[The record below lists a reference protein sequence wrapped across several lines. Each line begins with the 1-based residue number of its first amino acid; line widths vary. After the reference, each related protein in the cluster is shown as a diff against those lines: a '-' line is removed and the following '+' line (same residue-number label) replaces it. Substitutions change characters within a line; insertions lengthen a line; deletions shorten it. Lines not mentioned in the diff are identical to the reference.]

1 VLSEELSNQ
10 ARLRGLRRTLT
21 LSGKEFVYY
30 DYPARLDNSETIV
43 MIHGYRG
50 NHRGLEA
57 IVGGLGDYRVV
68 VPDLP
73 GFGESSELSSVHSL
87 DTYANWLEQFLSEL
101 GLIST
106 ANLVGH
112 SFGTLVVGR
121 YASTRDCK
129 SIVLINPVSGPALS
143 GPRAFLTRITSAF
156 YHLSNLLPEPIGG
169 WLLRSPI
176 AVMVM
181 STVMAKTN
189 DRKLRSWIHKQHL
202 SNFSDFAT
210 VRVATEGYDASI
222 SSDLSVMAPLITTP
236 VLIVAAELDDITAI
250 EIQREVVKLYP
261 RAKLVEIN
269 NVGHLVHYEAPD
281 QAANFIRPFIEELK

>member
-1 VLSEELSNQ
+1 MLSEELTNQ
-10 ARLRGLRRTLT
+10 ARSRGLRRNINLG
-21 LSGKEFVYY
+21 GKEFVFF
-30 DYPARLDNSETIV
+30 DYPARFDTSETIV

-57 IVGGLGDYRVV
+57 IVGGLGDYRVI

-73 GFGESSELSSVHSL
+73 GFGESSELSSVHNL

-101 GLIST
+101 GIVST

-112 SFGTLVVGR
+112 SFGTLVVGH
-121 YASTRDCK
+121 YASTRDCN

-156 YHLSNLLPEPIGG
+156 YHLSNLLPESIGG

-181 STVMAKTN
+181 STVMAKSK
-189 DRKLRSWIHKQHL
+189 DRKLRGWIHKQHL
-202 SNFSDFAT
+202 SNFSDFAS

-222 SSDLSVMAPLITTP
+222 SSDLSVMAPSITTP
-236 VLIVAAELDDITAI
+236 VLIIAAEFDDITAI
-250 EIQREVVKLYP
+250 EIQREVAKLYP
-261 RAKLVEIN
+261 LAKLVEIK
-269 NVGHLVHYEAPD
+269 NVGHLVHYEAPE
-281 QAANFIRPFIEELK
+281 QAAKYITSFIKELK

>member
-1 VLSEELSNQ
+1 MLSEELTNQ
-10 ARLRGLRRTLT
+10 ARSRGLRRNINLG
-21 LSGKEFVYY
+21 GKEFVFF
-30 DYPARLDNSETIV
+30 DYPARFDTSETIV

-57 IVGGLGDYRVV
+57 IVGGLGDYRVI

-73 GFGESSELSSVHSL
+73 GFGESSELSSVHNL
-87 DTYANWLEQFLSEL
+87 DTYANWLEQFLGEL
-101 GLIST
+101 GLVST

-112 SFGTLVVGR
+112 SFGTLVVGH
-121 YASTRDCK
+121 YASTRDCN

-156 YHLSNLLPEPIGG
+156 YHLSNLLPESIGG

-181 STVMAKTN
+181 STVMAKSK

-202 SNFSDFAT
+202 SNFSDFAS

-222 SSDLSVMAPLITTP
+222 SSDLSVMAPSITTP
-236 VLIVAAELDDITAI
+236 VLIIAAEFDDITAI
-250 EIQREVVKLYP
+250 EIQREVAKLYP
-261 RAKLVEIN
+261 LAKLVEIK
-269 NVGHLVHYEAPD
+269 NVGHLVHYEAPE
-281 QAANFIRPFIEELK
+281 QAAKYITSFIKELK

>member
-1 VLSEELSNQ
+1 
-10 ARLRGLRRTLT
+10 
-21 LSGKEFVYY
+21 
-30 DYPARLDNSETIV
+30 

-57 IVGGLGDYRVV
+57 IVGGLGDYRVI

-73 GFGESSELSSVHSL
+73 GFGESSELTSVHNL
-87 DTYANWLEQFLSEL
+87 DAYANWLGQFLSEL
-101 GLIST
+101 GLISP

-121 YASTRDCK
+121 YATTKKCK

-156 YHLSNLLPEPIGG
+156 YHLSNLLPESIGG

-181 STVMAKTN
+181 SSVMAKTK

-202 SNFSDFAT
+202 ANFSDFST

-222 SSDLSVMAPLITTP
+222 SSDLSVMAPSITTP
-236 VLIVAAELDDITAI
+236 VLIVAAQLDDITAI
-250 EIQREVVKLYP
+250 EVQREVVKLYP
-261 RAKLVEIN
+261 LAKLVEIK
-269 NVGHLVHYEAPD
+269 NVGHLVHYEAPE
-281 QAANFIRPFIEELK
+281 QAANYIGTFIERIK

>member
-1 VLSEELSNQ
+1 M
-10 ARLRGLRRTLT
+10 ARLRGMRRTLT
-21 LSGKEFVYY
+21 LSGAEFVYY
-30 DYPARLDNSETIV
+30 EYPAISEAPQTIV

-57 IVGGLGDYRVV
+57 IVGGLGDYRVI

-73 GFGESSELSSVHSL
+73 GFGESGELSRAHSL
-87 DTYANWLEQFLSEL
+87 DGYANWLDQFLSEL
-101 GLIST
+101 GLSSV

-121 YASTRDCK
+121 YAATRQCR
-129 SIVLINPVSGPALS
+129 SIVLINPVSAPALS

-156 YHLSNLLPEPIGG
+156 YHLSNQLPESIGG

-181 STVMAKTN
+181 SSVMAKTK
-189 DRKLRSWIHKQHL
+189 DRKLRSWVHKQHL
-202 SNFSDFAT
+202 MNFSDFSS

-222 SSDLSVMAPLITTP
+222 STDLSIMAASIKWP
-236 VLIVAAELDDITAI
+236 VLVVAAELDDITAI
-250 EIQREVVKLYP
+250 DRQREVVKLYP
-261 RAKLVEIN
+261 IAKLVEIKD
-269 NVGHLVHYEAPD
+269 VGHLVHYEAPQ
-281 QAANFIRPFIEELK
+281 QAATFITSFLEETK

>member
-1 VLSEELSNQ
+1 VLSEELTNQ

-21 LSGKEFVYY
+21 LSGEEFVYY
-30 DYPARLDNSETIV
+30 DYPARLANPETIV

-57 IVGGLGDYRVV
+57 IVGGLGDYRVI

-73 GFGESSELSSVHSL
+73 GFGESSELSSVHNL
-87 DTYANWLEQFLSEL
+87 DAYANWLEQFLSEL

-112 SFGTLVVGR
+112 SFGTLVVGH

-156 YHLSNLLPEPIGG
+156 YHLSNLLPESIGG

-181 STVMAKTN
+181 SKVMAKTK

-222 SSDLSVMAPLITTP
+222 SSDLSVMAPSITTP

-261 RAKLVEIN
+261 RAKLAEIS
-269 NVGHLVHYEAPD
+269 NVGHLVHYEAPE
-281 QAANFIRPFIEELK
+281 QAANYIQAFIEELK

>member
-1 VLSEELSNQ
+1 
-10 ARLRGLRRTLT
+10 
-21 LSGKEFVYY
+21 
-30 DYPARLDNSETIV
+30 

-87 DTYANWLEQFLSEL
+87 DTYANWLEQFLSQL

-156 YHLSNLLPEPIGG
+156 YNLSTLLPESIGG

-181 STVMAKTN
+181 STVMAKTK
-189 DRKLRSWIHKQHL
+189 DRILRSWIHKQHL

-210 VRVATEGYDASI
+210 VRVASEGYEASI
-222 SSDLSVMAPLITTP
+222 SSDLSVMAPSITTP

-261 RAKLVEIN
+261 RAKLVEIK
-269 NVGHLVHYEAPD
+269 NVGHLVHYEAPE
-281 QAANFIRPFIEELK
+281 QAANFIRVFIEERK

>member
-1 VLSEELSNQ
+1 MLSEELTNQ

-87 DTYANWLEQFLSEL
+87 DAYANWLEQFLSEL

-156 YHLSNLLPEPIGG
+156 YHLSNLLPESIGG

-181 STVMAKTN
+181 SSVMAKTN

-222 SSDLSVMAPLITTP
+222 SSDLSVMAPSITTP

-250 EIQREVVKLYP
+250 EVQREVVKLYP

-269 NVGHLVHYEAPD
+269 NVGHLVHYEAPE
-281 QAANFIRPFIEELK
+281 QAANFIRAFIEESK

>member
-1 VLSEELSNQ
+1 MLSEELTNQ
-10 ARLRGLRRTLT
+10 ARSRGIRRNINLG
-21 LSGKEFVYY
+21 GKEFVFF
-30 DYPARLDNSETIV
+30 DYPARFDTSETIV

-57 IVGGLGDYRVV
+57 IVGGLGDYRVI

-73 GFGESSELSSVHSL
+73 GFGESSELSSVHNL

-101 GLIST
+101 GIVST

-112 SFGTLVVGR
+112 SFGTLVVGH
-121 YASTRDCK
+121 YASTRDCN

-156 YHLSNLLPEPIGG
+156 YHLSNLLPESIGG

-181 STVMAKTN
+181 STVMAKSK
-189 DRKLRSWIHKQHL
+189 DRKLRGWIHKQHL
-202 SNFSDFAT
+202 SNFSDFAS

-222 SSDLSVMAPLITTP
+222 SSDLSVMAPSITTP
-236 VLIVAAELDDITAI
+236 VLIIAAEFDDITAI
-250 EIQREVVKLYP
+250 EIQREVAKLYP
-261 RAKLVEIN
+261 LAKLVEIK
-269 NVGHLVHYEAPD
+269 NVGHLVHYEAPE
-281 QAANFIRPFIEELK
+281 QAAKYIASFIKELK

>member
-1 VLSEELSNQ
+1 
-10 ARLRGLRRTLT
+10 
-21 LSGKEFVYY
+21 
-30 DYPARLDNSETIV
+30 

-57 IVGGLGDYRVV
+57 IAGGLGDYRVI

-73 GFGESSELSSVHSL
+73 GFGESSELSSVHNL
-87 DTYANWLEQFLSEL
+87 DAYANWLEQFLSEL

-106 ANLVGH
+106 PNLVGH
-112 SFGTLVVGR
+112 SFGTLVVGH

-156 YHLSNLLPEPIGG
+156 YHLSNLLPESIGG

-181 STVMAKTN
+181 SSVMAKTN

-222 SSDLSVMAPLITTP
+222 SSDLSVMAPSITTP

-250 EIQREVVKLYP
+250 EVQREVVKLYP

-269 NVGHLVHYEAPD
+269 NVGHLVHYEAPE
-281 QAANFIRPFIEELK
+281 QAANFIQAFIEESK

>member
-1 VLSEELSNQ
+1 MLSEELTNQ

-87 DTYANWLEQFLSEL
+87 DAYANWLEQFLSEL

-143 GPRAFLTRITSAF
+143 GPRAFLTRITSTF

-210 VRVATEGYDASI
+210 VRVASEGYDASI
-222 SSDLSVMAPLITTP
+222 SSDLSVMAPSITTP

-261 RAKLVEIN
+261 RAKLVEIK
-269 NVGHLVHYEAPD
+269 NVGHLVHYEAPE
-281 QAANFIRPFIEELK
+281 QAANFIRVFIEERK

>member
-1 VLSEELSNQ
+1 MLSEELTNQ

-30 DYPARLDNSETIV
+30 DYPARSDSPETIV

-57 IVGGLGDYRVV
+57 IVGGLGDYRVI

-73 GFGESSELSSVHSL
+73 GFGESSELAGEHNL
-87 DTYANWLEQFLSEL
+87 DAYANWLEQFLIEI
-101 GLIST
+101 GLIRV

-112 SFGTLVVGR
+112 SFGTLVVGQ
-121 YASTRDCK
+121 YATSRQCN

-156 YHLSNLLPEPIGG
+156 YHLSNQLPESIGG
-169 WLLRSPI
+169 WLLRSPL
-176 AVMVM
+176 AVMIM
-181 STVMAKTN
+181 SSVMAKTR

-222 SSDLSVMAPLITTP
+222 SSNLSDMAPSISTP
-236 VLIVAAELDDITAI
+236 VLVVAAQLDDITPI
-250 EIQREVVKLYP
+250 EVQREVVKLYP
-261 RAKLVEIN
+261 MGKLVEIK

-281 QAANFIRPFIEELK
+281 QAAKLIATFLEQLK

>member
-1 VLSEELSNQ
+1 VLSEELTNQ

-21 LSGKEFVYY
+21 LSGEEFVYY
-30 DYPARLDNSETIV
+30 DYPARLANPETIV

-57 IVGGLGDYRVV
+57 IVGGLGDYRVI

-73 GFGESSELSSVHSL
+73 GFGESSELSSVHNL
-87 DTYANWLEQFLSEL
+87 DAYANWLEQFLSEL

-156 YHLSNLLPEPIGG
+156 YHLSNLLPESIGG

-181 STVMAKTN
+181 STVMAKTT

-222 SSDLSVMAPLITTP
+222 SSDLSVMAPSITTP

-261 RAKLVEIN
+261 RAKLAEIS
-269 NVGHLVHYEAPD
+269 NVGHLVHYEAPE
-281 QAANFIRPFIEELK
+281 QAANYIQAFIEELK

>member
-1 VLSEELSNQ
+1 VLSEELTNQ
-10 ARLRGLRRTLT
+10 ARLRGLRRSLT

-57 IVGGLGDYRVV
+57 IVGGLGDYRVI

-73 GFGESSELSSVHSL
+73 GFGESAELTSVHSL
-87 DTYANWLEQFLSEL
+87 DAYANWLELFLSEL
-101 GLIST
+101 GLIGT

-121 YASTRDCK
+121 YAVTRQSK

-156 YHLSNLLPEPIGG
+156 YHLSNLLPESIGG

-176 AVMVM
+176 AVIVM
-181 STVMAKTN
+181 SSVMAKTK
-189 DRKLRSWIHKQHL
+189 DRNLRSWIHKQHL
-202 SNFSDFAT
+202 SNFSDFAS

-222 SSDLSVMAPLITTP
+222 SSNLSVMAPSITTR
-236 VLIVAAELDDITAI
+236 VQIIAAQLDDITAI
-250 EIQREVVKLYP
+250 GVQREVVKLYP
-261 RAKLVEIN
+261 RAKLVEIK
-269 NVGHLVHYEAPD
+269 NVGHLVHYEAPE
-281 QAANFIRPFIEELK
+281 QAARFISTFVEEPK

>member
-1 VLSEELSNQ
+1 MLSEVLTNQ

-57 IVGGLGDYRVV
+57 IVGGLGDYRVI

-73 GFGESSELSSVHSL
+73 GFGESSELSSVHNL
-87 DTYANWLEQFLSEL
+87 DAYANWLEQFLGEL

-106 ANLVGH
+106 AHLVGH
-112 SFGTLVVGR
+112 SFGTLVVGQ
-121 YASTRDCK
+121 YATTRECN
-129 SIVLINPVSGPALS
+129 SIILINPVSGPALS

-156 YHLSNLLPEPIGG
+156 YQLSNLLPESIGG

-181 STVMAKTN
+181 STVMAKTK
-189 DRKLRSWIHKQHL
+189 DSKLRSWIHKQHL

-222 SSDLSVMAPLITTP
+222 SSDLSVMAPSITTP

-261 RAKLVEIN
+261 RAKLAEIS
-269 NVGHLVHYEAPD
+269 NVGHLVHYEAPE
-281 QAANFIRPFIEELK
+281 QAANYIQAFIEELK

>member
-1 VLSEELSNQ
+1 MLSEELTNQ
-10 ARLRGLRRTLT
+10 ARLRGLRRSLT

-57 IVGGLGDYRVV
+57 IVGGLGDYRVI

-73 GFGESSELSSVHSL
+73 GFGESAELTSVHSL
-87 DTYANWLEQFLSEL
+87 DAYANWLELFLSEL
-101 GLIST
+101 GLIGT

-121 YASTRDCK
+121 YAVTRQSK

-156 YHLSNLLPEPIGG
+156 YHLSNLLPESIGG

-176 AVMVM
+176 AVIVM
-181 STVMAKTN
+181 SSVMAKTK
-189 DRKLRSWIHKQHL
+189 DRNLRSWIHKQHL
-202 SNFSDFAT
+202 SNFSDFAS

-222 SSDLSVMAPLITTP
+222 SSNLSVMAPSITTR
-236 VLIVAAELDDITAI
+236 VQIIAAQLDDITAI
-250 EIQREVVKLYP
+250 GVQREVVKLYP
-261 RAKLVEIN
+261 RAKLVEIK
-269 NVGHLVHYEAPD
+269 NVGHLVHYEAPE
-281 QAANFIRPFIEELK
+281 QAARFISTFIEEPK

>member
-1 VLSEELSNQ
+1 VLSEELTNQ
-10 ARLRGLRRTLT
+10 ARSRGLRRIINLG
-21 LSGKEFVYY
+21 GKEFVFF
-30 DYPARLDNSETIV
+30 DYPARFDSSDTIV

-87 DTYANWLEQFLSEL
+87 DAYANWVEQFLSEL

-156 YHLSNLLPEPIGG
+156 YYLSTLLPESIGG

-189 DRKLRSWIHKQHL
+189 DRKLRSWIHNQHL

-222 SSDLSVMAPLITTP
+222 SSDLSVMAPSITSP

-269 NVGHLVHYEAPD
+269 NVGHLVHYEAPE
-281 QAANFIRPFIEELK
+281 QAANYIGSFIEELK

>member
-1 VLSEELSNQ
+1 VLSEELTNQ
-10 ARLRGLRRTLT
+10 ARLRGLRRSLT

-57 IVGGLGDYRVV
+57 IVGGLGDYRVI

-73 GFGESSELSSVHSL
+73 GFGESAELTSVHSL
-87 DTYANWLEQFLSEL
+87 DAYANWLELFLSEL
-101 GLIST
+101 GLIGT

-121 YASTRDCK
+121 YAVTRQSK

-156 YHLSNLLPEPIGG
+156 YHLSNLLPESIGG

-176 AVMVM
+176 AVIVM
-181 STVMAKTN
+181 SSVMAKTK
-189 DRKLRSWIHKQHL
+189 DRNLRSWIHKQHL
-202 SNFSDFAT
+202 SNFSDFAS

-222 SSDLSVMAPLITTP
+222 SSNLSVMAPSITTR
-236 VLIVAAELDDITAI
+236 VQIIAAQLDDITAI
-250 EIQREVVKLYP
+250 GVQREVVKLYP
-261 RAKLVEIN
+261 RAKLVEIK
-269 NVGHLVHYEAPD
+269 NVGHLVHYEAPE
-281 QAANFIRPFIEELK
+281 QAARFISTFVEEPI

>member
-1 VLSEELSNQ
+1 VLSEVLTNQ

-30 DYPARLDNSETIV
+30 DYPARLANPETIV

-57 IVGGLGDYRVV
+57 IVGGLGDYRVL

-73 GFGESSELSSVHSL
+73 GFGESSELSSVHNL
-87 DTYANWLEQFLSEL
+87 DAYANWLGQFLSEL

-156 YHLSNLLPEPIGG
+156 YHLSNLLPESIGG

-181 STVMAKTN
+181 STVMAKKK
-189 DRKLRSWIHKQHL
+189 DRKLRIWIHKQHL

-222 SSDLSVMAPLITTP
+222 SSDLSVMAPSITTP
-236 VLIVAAELDDITAI
+236 VLIVAAELDDITSI

-261 RAKLVEIN
+261 RAKLAEIS
-269 NVGHLVHYEAPD
+269 NVGHLVHYEAPE
-281 QAANFIRPFIEELK
+281 QAANYIQAFIEELK

>member
-1 VLSEELSNQ
+1 M
-10 ARLRGLRRTLT
+10 ARLRGMRRTIT
-21 LSGKEFVYY
+21 LSGAEFVYFE
-30 DYPARLDNSETIV
+30 YPAISEDPQTIV

-57 IVGGLGDYRVV
+57 IVGGLGDYRVI

-73 GFGESSELSSVHSL
+73 GFGESAELTSVHSL
-87 DTYANWLEQFLSEL
+87 DAYANWLELFLSEL
-101 GLIST
+101 GLIGT

-121 YASTRDCK
+121 YAVTRQSK

-156 YHLSNLLPEPIGG
+156 YHLSNLLPESIGG

-176 AVMVM
+176 AVIVM
-181 STVMAKTN
+181 SSVMAKTK
-189 DRKLRSWIHKQHL
+189 DRNLRSWIHKQHL
-202 SNFSDFAT
+202 SNFSDFAS

-222 SSDLSVMAPLITTP
+222 SSNLSVMAPSITTR
-236 VLIVAAELDDITAI
+236 VQIIAAQLDDITAI
-250 EIQREVVKLYP
+250 GVQREVVKLYP
-261 RAKLVEIN
+261 RAKLVEIK
-269 NVGHLVHYEAPD
+269 NVGHLVHYEAPE
-281 QAANFIRPFIEELK
+281 QAARFISTFIEEPK

>member
-1 VLSEELSNQ
+1 VLSEELTNQ

-21 LSGKEFVYY
+21 LSGEEFVYY
-30 DYPARLDNSETIV
+30 DYPARLANPETIV

-57 IVGGLGDYRVV
+57 IVGGLGDYRVI

-73 GFGESSELSSVHSL
+73 GFGESSELSSVHNL
-87 DTYANWLEQFLSEL
+87 DAYANWLEQFLSEL

-112 SFGTLVVGR
+112 SFGTLVVGH

-156 YHLSNLLPEPIGG
+156 YHLSNLLPESIGG

-181 STVMAKTN
+181 STVMAKTK

-222 SSDLSVMAPLITTP
+222 SSDLSVMAPSITTP
-236 VLIVAAELDDITAI
+236 VLIVAAELDDITSI

-261 RAKLVEIN
+261 RAKLAEIS
-269 NVGHLVHYEAPD
+269 NVGHLVHYEAPE
-281 QAANFIRPFIEELK
+281 QAANYIQAFIEELK